1 MVRGSDCTHMTNS
14 TCKMEPR
21 MQPSRL
27 LAAGKV
33 A

>member
-21 MQPSRL
+21 M
-27 LAAGKV
+27 
-33 A
+33 